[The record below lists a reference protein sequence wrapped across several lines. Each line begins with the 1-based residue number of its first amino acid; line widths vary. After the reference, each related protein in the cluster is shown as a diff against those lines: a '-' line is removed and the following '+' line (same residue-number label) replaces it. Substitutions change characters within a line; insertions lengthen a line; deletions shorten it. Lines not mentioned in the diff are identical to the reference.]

1 MDSFED
7 LYTCT
12 PAEFRDAMERLTAD
26 PQYGLL
32 APLLFP
38 ELSPDELRRQ
48 LFAMTGVREFQEKV
62 MVRACRYIIDHT
74 MTSFTYSG
82 WEYIADGR
90 PALFISNHRDIVLD
104 AMLLQYIQLCQG
116 HDSSYLVVGSNL
128 FATPMMALLAR
139 VNKMFGI
146 GRGGTPREYYDVLM
160 TMSHY
165 LRYVVVGRGSYAWI
179 AQRNGRTK
187 DGLDRTDPAL
197 IKMIAASGGEGV
209 DPVDSL
215 TAMNIVPVSVS
226 YEWEPCG
233 PQKAREVCLTR
244 QGPYV
249 KQPGEDTQSIVSG
262 ITDFKGRVHIAICPP
277 VQPSEL
283 QSLQGDFKAVAQ
295 LLDRRI
301 ADGFRLWSNHYIA
314 ADILAGR
321 PASSAYTPAER
332 EAFER
337 YLDRACADS
346 GLGDPFRQD
355 LLGIYS
361 NALNTIH

>member
-1 MDSFED
+1 MESFED
-7 LYTCT
+7 LYTCS

-26 PQYGLL
+26 PQYAQI
-32 APLLFP
+32 APLLYP
-38 ELSPDELRRQ
+38 DLTPDELRRQ
-48 LFAMTGVREFQEKV
+48 LYAMSGVREFQEKV
-62 MVRACRYIIDHT
+62 MSHACQYIIDHS

-104 AMLLQYIQLCQG
+104 AMLLQCLQLANG

-128 FATPMMALLAR
+128 FATPLMAILAR

-146 GRGGTPREYYDVLM
+146 GRGGSPREYYEVLM
-160 TMSHY
+160 TMSQY
-165 LRYVVVGRGSYAWI
+165 LRYVVVQRHSYAWI

-187 DGLDRTDPAL
+187 DGIDRTDPAL
-197 IKMIAASGGEGV
+197 VKMIAASG
-209 DPVDSL
+209 DPADPTGSL
-215 TAMNIVPVSVS
+215 IGMNIIPVSIS

-233 PQKAREVCLTR
+233 VQKAREVSLTR

-249 KQPGEDTQSIVSG
+249 KQPGEDTQSIVRG
-262 ITDFKGRVHIAICPP
+262 IADFKGRVHLAICPP

-283 QSLQGDFKAVAQ
+283 QALQGDFKGVAQ

-301 ADGFRLWSNHYIA
+301 ADGFHLWPNHYIA

-321 PASSAYTPAER
+321 SAGSGYTPAER
-332 EAFER
+332 ESFER
-337 YLDRACADS
+337 YLDSACADNPIE
-346 GLGDPFRQD
+346 GFREI
-355 LLGIYS
+355 LLGIYANS
-361 NALNTIH
+361 LNTNR